1 MLNETSPDHTPTN
14 KPRHKRTGK
23 REATAAQVAAN
34 RRNALLSTG
43 PTSPE
48 GKAKVSRNS
57 LKHGYY
63 ANLAPVA
70 GEDAETFR
78 QRFEVFGDELNRRG
92 LAHLDCAVAIM
103 ARKSI
108 NLDRL
113 HVAKTARVAEL
124 VRSTAK
130 TRATAHAE
138 GVEAAIRLFLTDA
151 DVAVR
156 TLKSTV
162 AGLELLIEEWTVMR
176 SPLVE
181 PTFWDLADA
190 ARIEQ
195 LQGNF
200 SSIIHK
206 TPAAIMRPSLWIQ
219 TYREVARKL
228 ELNRDPE
235 GLNYNDKYH
244 YPNQHQRNLDRIDDL
259 QAQSREGIKWIHI
272 LIDNELAKLRALLE
286 IRRAEEA
293 AELAE
298 VSLRAM
304 VDTSD
309 EAKQAHRF
317 EVDNERGFF
326 KALAVLQA
334 AAREP
339 VVQTQVVVKEEV
351 LSSTQTPAPAASGG
365 DRAQNEANSRDET
378 DRSDADATG
387 RSGGDS
393 GPDAPA
399 GSEVV
404 DRIACKNVRRGP
416 SGRGS
421 AVAVCAGVREGRAG
435 AGRGRAG

>member
-1 MLNETSPDHTPTN
+1 
-14 KPRHKRTGK
+14 
-23 REATAAQVAAN
+23 
-34 RRNALLSTG
+34 
-43 PTSPE
+43 
-48 GKAKVSRNS
+48 
-57 LKHGYY
+57 
-63 ANLAPVA
+63 
-70 GEDAETFR
+70 
-78 QRFEVFGDELNRRG
+78 
-92 LAHLDCAVAIM
+92 
-103 ARKSI
+103 
-108 NLDRL
+108 
-113 HVAKTARVAEL
+113 
-124 VRSTAK
+124 
-130 TRATAHAE
+130 
-138 GVEAAIRLFLTDA
+138 
-151 DVAVR
+151 
-156 TLKSTV
+156 
-162 AGLELLIEEWTVMR
+162 
-176 SPLVE
+176 
-181 PTFWDLADA
+181 
-190 ARIEQ
+190 
-195 LQGNF
+195 
-200 SSIIHK
+200 
-206 TPAAIMRPSLWIQ
+206 MRPSLWIQ

-244 YPNQHQRNLDRIDDL
+244 YPNQHQRDLDRIDDL
-259 QAQSREGIKWIHI
+259 QAQSREGIKWINI

-304 VDTSD
+304 VETSD

-365 DRAQNEANSRDET
+365 DRRKRSQFAGRDG
-378 DRSDADATG
+378 SADADATG

-421 AVAVCAGVREGRAG
+421 AVAVCAGGTASGITPTGEAR
-435 AGRGRAG
+435 